1 MPPGAF
7 FHEPRQFELLASGVL
22 PDLAR
27 ARRRVRLWSA
37 GCGAGEEAWSL
48 AMVVE
53 EAALPPEIEVEI
65 VATDADHRA
74 LAIAAEAV
82 YRDDQMRPVS
92 AERRRRHFVRG
103 VGPRRGLWRVIAP
116 LRDRVELSE
125 LDLDGPWLDGPWL
138 DAPRLD
144 APRLDAPRQ
153 AGRPALG
160 FDVVFC
166 QAPIAQ
172 LVPGDAERLLHRLAA
187 VLAPGG
193 ALFLGRR
200 PDAGTAIPGLMPC
213 APGVYRRCTR

>member
-1 MPPGAF
+1 VPPGAF
-7 FHEPRQFELLASGVL
+7 FHEPRQFELLATGVL

-27 ARRRVRLWSA
+27 ARRRLRLWSA
-37 GCGAGEEAWSL
+37 GGGAGQEAWSL

-53 EAALPPEIEVEI
+53 EAALAPEIEVEI
-65 VATDADHRA
+65 VATDGDRRA

-103 VGPRRGLWRVIAP
+103 VGPRRGLWRLIAP
-116 LRDRVELSE
+116 LRDRVELCELELE
-125 LDLDGPWLDGPWL
+125 LDGTGLDGTGLDGTGL
-138 DAPRLD
+138 D
-144 APRLDAPRQ
+144 
-153 AGRPALG
+153 GTG

-166 QAPIAQ
+166 QTPIAR
-172 LVPGDAERLLHRLAA
+172 LVPDDAARLIRRLAA
-187 VLAPGG
+187 VIAPGG

-200 PDAGTAIPGLMPC
+200 PGAVAAIPGLVAC